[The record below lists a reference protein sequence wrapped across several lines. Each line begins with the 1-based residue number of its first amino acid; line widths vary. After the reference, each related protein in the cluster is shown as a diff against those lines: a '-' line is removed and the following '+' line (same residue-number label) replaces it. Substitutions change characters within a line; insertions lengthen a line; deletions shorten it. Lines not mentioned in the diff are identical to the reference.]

1 MILQFLLIV
10 EKETLKCSM
19 RSTCNKKQAIAI
31 HKVSQLQITMFN
43 VCNVKNVNNARCE
56 TLNSCH
62 V

>member
-10 EKETLKCSM
+10 EKETLTCSM

-43 VCNVKNVNNARCE
+43 VHAMLKMSTMPDVK
-56 TLNSCH
+56 H
-62 V
+62 